1 MSLLETNI
9 IILNNGQKAKYS
21 YTDDWSRKI
30 YTLENGNKAVLLDDE
45 VFYSITS
52 SYGEPCCPLKKE
64 YQPKN
69 IEIYRF
75 EDQVISLGDWDNY
88 FEPVM
93 VEDEGEKQFDSYKEA
108 WIYADKKY
116 NNTPYQHIWA
126 VIDGENGKL
135 IALNGNHLVNVLH
148 FIVCAIPWGTGE
160 DSDSSVY
167 LEVAYEE

>member
-21 YTDDWSRKI
+21 YTDYWSRKI
-30 YTLENGNKAVLLDDE
+30 FIFEDGKKYCLLDDQE
-45 VFYSITS
+45 FFSITPS
-52 SYGEPCCPLKKE
+52 GEPDCPLKE
-64 YQPKN
+64 EWQPKN
-69 IEIYRF
+69 IDIYRF
-75 EDQVISLGDWDNY
+75 DDQVISIEDWESY

-93 VEDEGEKQFDSYKEA
+93 IEDESEKQFDSYKEA

-116 NNTPYQHIWA
+116 DNTPYQHIWA
-126 VIDGENGKL
+126 IIDGENGKL
-135 IALNGNHLVNVLH
+135 IALNGNHLANVLH

-160 DSDSSVY
+160 DSDSGVY